1 LVFIITKMNRLQFI
15 TTNAADA
22 EKACKGGVRWVQL
35 RVKNKP
41 ADEWQAIALE
51 TKKVCAQYGATF
63 IVNDNVEIAKAVD
76 ADGVHLG
83 KEDMQPDEAR
93 KILGNNFII
102 GGTANTMDDIRRL
115 NEMNVD
121 YIGLGPFRFTSTKA
135 NLSPVLGINGY
146 AEIILQCAIE
156 NTQIP
161 VIAIGG
167 IQLTDIEGLLQT
179 GVNGIAVSSAIAGAE
194 DIEVAARNFIEQTNA
209 NTKNE
214 TRFANHSR

>member
-1 LVFIITKMNRLQFI
+1 MKMNRLQFI